1 MKKLTRKQIVEGFE
15 SIPIDTLLLGVS
27 STSKTKLTHKQ
38 REFAREVAMGETK
51 AGAYRKAYKS
61 KAKPKVASQNGR
73 TLVKNSAIQVQI
85 DAFKVAIEAQKYTT
99 PAHLRA
105 LAIHKITEK
114 ALDPNCPPAQQLK
127 ALELLGKITEVSLF
141 THRIE
146 TVKTVSSSDMRDK
159 LMESIKM
166 AISNSQA
173 IDVEAH
179 NADDLLA
186 EIARGKDYVD
196 DVVYSE
202 LANHDDVVIEDDV
215 VIKENITSS
224 DKDLLEVVEGFVS
237 GDSSTLHTPDPQFS
251 ALPTSPDL
259 HSIPNIQSPVK
270 SCLTP
275 VRDEISSESI
285 TCESSNKN
293 PNTRTPPVNV
303 SNTKG
308 GGV

>member
-1 MKKLTRKQIVEGFE
+1 
-15 SIPIDTLLLGVS
+15 
-27 STSKTKLTHKQ
+27 
-38 REFAREVAMGETK
+38 MGETK

-114 ALDPNCPPAQQLK
+114 ALDPNVPPAQQLK

-146 TVKTVSSSDMRDK
+146 TVQTVSSSDMRDK
-159 LMESIKM
+159 LMESIRM
-166 AISNSQA
+166 AISNSKA
-173 IDVEAH
+173 IDVESH

-186 EIARGKDYVD
+186 EIARGRDYVD

-202 LANHDDVVIEDDV
+202 LDNNDDVVIEDV
-215 VIKENITSS
+215 ITSS
-224 DKDLLEVVEGFVS
+224 EKDSLEVVEGFVN
-237 GDSSTLHTPDPQFS
+237 GDSSTLHTPQPQFS
-251 ALPTSPDL
+251 GSLESPDL
-259 HSIPNIQSPVK
+259 HSIPNIQSPVS

-275 VRDEISSESI
+275 VRDKSSSES
-285 TCESSNKN
+285 TVCTSSSTN
-293 PNTRTPPVNV
+293 PNTGTPPVNV